1 MQSVESTFPWR
12 SGSFSCFAMRRDDR
26 HRRHDTRRERHQE
39 FRDRRQSERRAKL
52 PSRERLHVAFT
63 DCVARLGGECLAFDV
78 RRGDIVRA
86 IVDRPAGPVDTEFL
100 IALLRSF
107 RDALREAGYDPEDLD
122 IEVDSP
128 GERRELRTPEH
139 WSRFSG
145 NKVCVEW
152 KAGGPSLRG
161 TLSGVLDGAPIVR
174 LADGTEQRVD
184 PAAIRTMRLSP

>member
-1 MQSVESTFPWR
+1 MS
-12 SGSFSCFAMRRDDR
+12 RD
-26 HRRHDTRRERHQE
+26 HHHHRHDARRERHQE
-39 FRDRRQSERRAKL
+39 FRDRRRFEQRAKL
-52 PSRERLHVAFT
+52 PPRERLVAAFEESL
-63 DCVARLGGECLAFDV
+63 RGLGGECLAFDV

-86 IVDRPAGPVDTEFL
+86 IVDRPTGPVDTEFL
-100 IALLRSF
+100 IALLRTF

-161 TLSGVLDGAPIVR
+161 TLAGVRDGAPIVR
-174 LADGTEQRVD
+174 ASDGTEQRLD
-184 PAAIRTMRLSP
+184 PATIRTMRLSP